1 MSFRSSVLFCGIVLS
16 ASCIC
21 ALPVPD
27 DDNSG
32 SDHVVAVLDL
42 EGRLNGDATASEHA
56 GEHFFCWG
64 SSYLKSKTC
73 SASVTALNVHAGTTF
88 QCKNDYLCTPP
99 SHSYGRK
106 RCSDLATKVEQ
117 RYKAKVNDHSLTFQC
132 SGHIAA
138 GGRWYCLR
146 LMPSSLADCNTKLGA
161 FNIAVRG
168 LINQGGLPTPARQ
181 IPTPSPTAQKTG
193 EPSLPTPEPGTCS
206 YVGPF
211 NRKYGMGRGDEPN
224 ARRDC
229 AGNGAPCWVTR
240 HTTPSLPVDG
250 EHGRNSVTRAAQCK
264 EFCDT
269 TANCACVVEADLS
282 ICWLRTAN
290 YCSSN
295 EGELQNWGGMVTFT
309 KVDTSCTIPTSPSP
323 TPSPTAQPTLP
334 TQLPGTNC
342 WNQCNRQSGPCAW
355 CGAGGRCCRNS
366 GMFREEAGCEGFNR
380 GYNHFAHKCSF

>member
-1 MSFRSSVLFCGIVLS
+1 MCKGRDYHSFISFSSQ
-16 ASCIC
+16 AC
-21 ALPVPD
+21 AP
-27 DDNSG
+27 
-32 SDHVVAVLDL
+32 
-42 EGRLNGDATASEHA
+42 
-56 GEHFFCWG
+56 
-64 SSYLKSKTC
+64 K
-73 SASVTALNVHAGTTF
+73 
-88 QCKNDYLCTPP
+88 LC
-99 SHSYGRK
+99 
-106 RCSDLATKVEQ
+106 CA
-117 RYKAKVNDHSLTFQC
+117 
-132 SGHIAA
+132 
-138 GGRWYCLR
+138 
-146 LMPSSLADCNTKLGA
+146 
-161 FNIAVRG
+161 
-168 LINQGGLPTPARQ
+168 
-181 IPTPSPTAQKTG
+181 
-193 EPSLPTPEPGTCS
+193 GTCS

-240 HTTPSLPVDG
+240 STTPSLPVG